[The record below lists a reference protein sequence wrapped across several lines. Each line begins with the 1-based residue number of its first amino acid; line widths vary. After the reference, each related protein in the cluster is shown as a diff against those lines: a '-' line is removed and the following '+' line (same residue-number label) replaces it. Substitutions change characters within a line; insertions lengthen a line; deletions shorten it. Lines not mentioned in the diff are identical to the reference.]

1 MLMKSSPP
9 DARQF
14 ERQPQQDLRAVR
26 AETDDDGKELR
37 SAVQALVRGLGLLSS
52 DRTPCGE
59 RLSISHAHAL
69 LILLECSQRGYK
81 PTQHDLGKTLGIDK
95 SNVARLCA
103 RMEAARHVTQERCR
117 EDGRARRLTPTQKG
131 LQLAAQVEESSRK
144 LFIAV
149 MTVIPPHAR
158 AGVLSALE
166 ALDAAVREVL
176 KAYREDIKQSP
187 LSSKK
192 AK

>member
-26 AETDDDGKELR
+26 AATDDDGKELR

-81 PTQHDLGKTLGIDK
+81 PTQHDLGITVIGTI
-95 SNVARLCA
+95 SRT
-103 RMEAARHVTQERCR
+103 AARTDSLPHQQLAQISL
-117 EDGRARRLTPTQKG
+117 ARRGAVELT
-131 LQLAAQVEESSRK
+131 S
-144 LFIAV
+144 
-149 MTVIPPHAR
+149 
-158 AGVLSALE
+158 
-166 ALDAAVREVL
+166 
-176 KAYREDIKQSP
+176 
-187 LSSKK
+187 
-192 AK
+192 